1 MARDPWRTSR
11 RARPGLRAWTGV
23 AAWCTLAALCGLAGC
38 AEAAAECEDEPVL
51 AWENFG
57 DGFFTEYCQGCHATT
72 SPDRF
77 GAPTAVVFDDEATV
91 RASDADLVELV
102 RSGAMPPGGG
112 VPAADVELLASWLR
126 CGE

>member
-1 MARDPWRTSR
+1 MHA
-11 RARPGLRAWTGV
+11 LTGV
-23 AAWCTLAALCGLAGC
+23 AVWCALALLSGLAGC
-38 AEAAAECEDEPVL
+38 AETPVECEDEPVL

-57 DGFFTEYCQGCHATT
+57 DGFFTEYCQGCHAST

-77 GAPTAVVFDDEATV
+77 GAPAAVVFDDEAAV

-126 CGE
+126 CSD